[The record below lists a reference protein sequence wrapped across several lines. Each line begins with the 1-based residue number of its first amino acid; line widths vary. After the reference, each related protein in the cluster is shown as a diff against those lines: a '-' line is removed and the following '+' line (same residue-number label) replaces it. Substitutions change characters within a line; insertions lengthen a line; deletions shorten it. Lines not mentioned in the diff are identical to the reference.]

1 MYDKS
6 FYSKDKF
13 NIIVFFAITVSMLF
27 FLSLS
32 SGNNGISP
40 LELTRLFEKGDS
52 FSLIFF
58 DIRLPRA
65 LSAFFVGAALGLSG
79 ALMQGV
85 LKNPLASPFTLG
97 ISQASAFGAS
107 FAIIVLQAYSI
118 PSEFTAGFI
127 TAFWAFASSILTA
140 LVIIMLGKKANMGPE
155 SLILFGVALGAF
167 FSALTMFLQYFADDT
182 DAAATLFWTF
192 GDLSKGGFDIVWTI
206 AAVLLIVTVIYFRFF
221 WKLDALMLG
230 SDHARSLGVD
240 TGKFTFWVM
249 LAASLLSALSVAFF
263 GIIGFVGLI
272 APHIVRLAAG
282 SSHKYL
288 IPLSILSGGGL
299 LLFADIVSR
308 TLMHPIVIPVGIFTS
323 MLGAPLFLYFLY
335 NKKR

>member
-6 FYSKDKF
+6 FYSKSKF
-13 NIIVFFAITVSMLF
+13 NKIVFFTICVIILF
-27 FLSLS
+27 FISLS
-32 SGNNGISP
+32 SGNNGIALSD
-40 LELTRLFEKGDS
+40 LSRLLDEGDN

-58 DIRLPRA
+58 DIRLPRSLA
-65 LSAFFVGAALGLSG
+65 AFFVGGALGLSG

-107 FAIIVLQAYSI
+107 FAIIVLQVYSV
-118 PSEFTAGFI
+118 SSGFEAGFI
-127 TAFWAFASSILTA
+127 TAFAAFTVSMATTFI
-140 LVIIMLGKKANMGPE
+140 IIMLGKKGNMSPE

-192 GDLSKGGFDIVWTI
+192 GDLSKAGFGIVWITAFVLI
-206 AAVLLIVTVIYFRFF
+206 LVLAVYFRSF
-221 WKLDALMLG
+221 WKLDALMFG
-230 SDHARSLGVD
+230 RDHARSLGID
-240 TGKFTFWVM
+240 TEKFTFHVM
-249 LAASLLSALSVAFF
+249 ITASLLSALSVAFF

-272 APHIVRLAAG
+272 APHLVRLAAG
-282 SSHKYL
+282 SSYKYL
-288 IPLSILSGGGL
+288 IPLSVLSGGGL

-308 TLMHPIVIPVGIFTS
+308 TVMLPVVIPVGIFTS